1 MATSENDN
9 SGGSN
14 FTNSE
19 ETPFAVG
26 TNITLQLPADSNPS
40 SDRSKPFA
48 VGTNMTIQF
57 TDDSGQ
63 PQGEQLSS
71 ENIVGTNSAPWGDRE
86 TSSDWGDTS
95 AGSDSLTGDSTGANQ
110 PPTGDSGSYTW
121 DFSETA
127 GAGGES
133 NPANDGSSDSTGT
146 SDSSDMDSLFQR
158 SPWGSLQEVGID
170 SFEDV
175 FGNVGGAGNGE
186 NPFGGGSS
194 GGNPFGGGTDG
205 SENPFGGG
213 AGGGENPFGGGG
225 NPFGG
230 GAGGG
235 FM

>member
-9 SGGSN
+9 NGN
-14 FTNSE
+14 DMTNSE
-19 ETPFAVG
+19 DTPFAVG
-26 TNITLQLPADSNPS
+26 SNVTLQLPADSNLPTDS
-40 SDRSKPFA
+40 SEPFA

-57 TDDSGQ
+57 TDESGQ

-71 ENIVGTNSAPWGDRE
+71 DNIVGTNSAPWGDRE
-86 TSSDWGDTS
+86 TSSDSGETS
-95 AGSDSLTGDSTGANQ
+95 EGSDSLTGGA
-110 PPTGDSGSYTW
+110 TGDSGSYTW
-121 DFSETA
+121 DFSQVS
-127 GAGGES
+127 GGES
-133 NPANDGSSDSTGT
+133 NPDSEGSEGSEGSGDSTGMSDST
-146 SDSSDMDSLFQR
+146 DMDSLFQR

-175 FGNVGGAGNGE
+175 FGNVGASGGGE
-186 NPFGGGSS
+186 NPFGGGA
-194 GGNPFGGGTDG
+194 GGGENPFGGGAG
-205 SENPFGGG
+205 GGENPFGGG